1 MRKRERERD
10 THTNAKE
17 KLATK
22 PSKPGGVD
30 EYMEHAQERERDT
43 RQNLGLV
50 LDSGKFILHFAV
62 LVVNIRT
69 SYN

>member
-30 EYMEHAQERERDT
+30 EYMEHAQERERHT
-43 RQNLGLV
+43 HTPKR
-50 LDSGKFILHFAV
+50 S
-62 LVVNIRT
+62 
-69 SYN
+69 